1 MTCKILSLFI
11 LPLLPVITIAQ
22 LDTPDVINTPE
33 GQMFIQPVLHSTMV
47 LTWDQKTIYVDPYG
61 GADLFKDFLPPD
73 MILITDI
80 HGDHMNLE
88 TLNTLETS
96 GAVLVVPPAVKE
108 LLPDDLK
115 EKSVVLSNG
124 EMADVLNIPIEAL
137 AMYNLPESAD
147 SRHPKGRGNGYILQ
161 LGSQRVYIS
170 GDTEDIPEMRSLED
184 IDIAFVC
191 MNQPFTMSI
200 EQAASAVLDFK
211 PKVVY
216 PFHYRGRE
224 GLSDVE
230 AFKKLVIEVNPEIEV
245 RLKKWYP

>member
-1 MTCKILSLFI
+1 MTSKIISLFI
-11 LPLLPVITIAQ
+11 LPLLPFMATAQ
-22 LDTPDVINTPE
+22 LDTPDVIDTPE
-33 GQMFIQPVLHSTMV
+33 GQIVIQPILHSTMV
-47 LTWDQKTIYVDPYG
+47 LTWDLKTIYVDPYG
-61 GADLFKDFLPPD
+61 GADLFKDILPPD

-88 TLNTLETS
+88 TLNALETS

-124 EMADVLNIPIEAL
+124 EVAEILNISIEAL
-137 AMYNLPESAD
+137 PMYNLPESAE
-147 SRHPKGRGNGYILQ
+147 SRHPKGRGNGYILH
-161 LGSQRVYIS
+161 LGSHRVYIS
-170 GDTEDIPEMRSLED
+170 GDTEDIPEMRSLEN

-216 PFHYRGRE
+216 PFHFRGRD

-230 AFKKLVIEVNPEIEV
+230 AFKKMVIEVIPEIEV